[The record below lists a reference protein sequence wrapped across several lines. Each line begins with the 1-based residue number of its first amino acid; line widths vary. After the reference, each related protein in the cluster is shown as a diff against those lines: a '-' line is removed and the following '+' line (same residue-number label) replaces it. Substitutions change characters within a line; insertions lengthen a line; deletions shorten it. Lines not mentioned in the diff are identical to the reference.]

1 MPLSFT
7 DEQITAKAVQLGLIT
22 DGEDLPRHLRGRV
35 VAALHTERPRST
47 AVPPPVAERIVIQ
60 PGGSVEVDG
69 RPFPW
74 LVQAD
79 LIEVTLQPDGAGM
92 VRLTLPARSIQILK
106 PADESE

>member
-7 DEQITAKAVQLGLIT
+7 EEQIATKAIELGLIGA
-22 DGEDLPRHLRGRV
+22 GESLPRQLRSRV
-35 VAALHTERPRST
+35 VAALHTERPRSS
-47 AVPPPVAERIVIQ
+47 AQPSPVAGEIVIQ
-60 PGGSVEVDG
+60 PGGAVEVDG

-106 PADESE
+106 PESET